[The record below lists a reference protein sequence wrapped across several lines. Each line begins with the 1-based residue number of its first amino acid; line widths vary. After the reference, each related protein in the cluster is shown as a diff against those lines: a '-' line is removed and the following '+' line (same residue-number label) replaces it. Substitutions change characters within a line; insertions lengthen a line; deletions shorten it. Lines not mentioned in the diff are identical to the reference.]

1 MNVPS
6 EPNFDVAQ
14 LAHVELLTPKL
25 EETVGFF
32 TKLLGMQET
41 TRSGNSVYLRAFED
55 WYHHSLKI
63 TESRKPGL
71 GHMAW
76 RTSSQAALERR
87 VNALEGTGLGTGWSD
102 GDLGHGAAYQFTTP
116 DGHNTE
122 LLWDVE
128 YWQAPENLRSPLLNR
143 PQKRPLQGVPVRRID
158 HINLM
163 ASGVNVNRDFLMEH
177 LGFRL
182 REHIVAPDG
191 SDIAAWLSVSPNVHE
206 VAIMGDASGSKGRL
220 HHLCY
225 WYGSPQHLGDLAD
238 VLRENEITIEAGPGK
253 HGITQGMFMYVIE
266 PGGNRIELFGDSGY
280 MIFDPAW
287 KPVVWTEATLA
298 QGIIWHGSS
307 LPAEF
312 FMYATP
318 LLETPELVAAEL
330 VGAASD

>member
-1 MNVPS
+1 MNAPS

-25 EETVGFF
+25 EETVHFF
-32 TKLLGMQET
+32 KNLLGMQET
-41 TRSGNSVYLRAFED
+41 TRSGGSVYLRAFED

-63 TESRKPGL
+63 TESKHAGL

-76 RTSSQAALERR
+76 RTSSQAALDRR
-87 VNALEGTGLGTGWSD
+87 VKALEGTGLGKSWSD
-102 GDLGHGAAYQFTTP
+102 GDLGHGPAYQFTTP
-116 DGHNTE
+116 DGHKTE

-163 ASGVNVNRDFLMEH
+163 ASGVNANRDFLMEH

-191 SDIAAWLSVSPNVHE
+191 SDIAAWLSVSLNVHE
-206 VAIMGDASGSKGRL
+206 VAIMGDQSGSKGRL

-238 VLRENEITIEAGPGK
+238 VLRENDITIEAGPGK

-287 KPVVWTEATLA
+287 KPVVWTQDTLA

-318 LLETPELVAAEL
+318 LLETPEP
-330 VGAASD
+330 VGAAND